1 MKSSLEIAEK
11 KVADYQEL
19 EQQLYEAQE
28 MIAELQ
34 KSFEDYVDLHKVNE
48 QEIEQLKSEVNFYRQ
63 ERTLNEQEN
72 IKLTTALTKMKL
84 KHLKLYENVKAMELL
99 DTRAIIKQLIS
110 DNETL
115 QSKIHSFEMMSFEG
129 IKESS

>member
-1 MKSSLEIAEK
+1 M
-11 KVADYQEL
+11 
-19 EQQLYEAQE
+19 
-28 MIAELQ
+28 
-34 KSFEDYVDLHKVNE
+34 NE

-115 QSKIHSFEMMSFEG
+115 
-129 IKESS
+129 